1 MRKMPI
7 VCSLYV
13 LDPIP
18 PILVTDGLGSAG
30 DLFLPVPS
38 KALRT
43 MHVLETR
50 ATPDHC
56 TSISTPRSFSPVVGS
71 NTLAPLRFVASCTA

>member
-1 MRKMPI
+1 MGSPALRIGTVMRE
-7 VCSLYV
+7 
-13 LDPIP
+13 
-18 PILVTDGLGSAG
+18 AG
-30 DLFLPVPS
+30 DLFLPVLG

-71 NTLAPLRFVASCTA
+71 NTLAP